1 MNEDIVY
8 PSLYEKDYIL
18 RSLGSIVNDPEVALT
33 ELVANAWDAGASHVR
48 IFIPDAINQ
57 ILYIEDDG
65 VGMTEYEFQ
74 NRWMKLR
81 YNRLTEQGKFVTFP
95 INKNHKPRVAFGRN
109 GVGRHG
115 LFCFGDEYKVI
126 TCKENKKHTFV
137 VQPNVKTHPFAVVD
151 KIEESCVGHGTR
163 LEVLVDRHL
172 PNTDKIREIISARF
186 LQDPEFIIEVNNKIL
201 QLDDLCGGSHPT
213 ELLVPETDIHLTA
226 YFIDT
231 TKSSRKSIFHGI
243 AIWQNG
249 RLVGEPSWTLGERVI
264 LDGRTALAKRYT
276 IIITSNDLSEYIN
289 EDWTSFKDVDEVHKM
304 YDLVDDYVSEQINKY
319 TDHIA
324 ETITDNLEP
333 TVKRKLSTI
342 NPLAQLEIKDT
353 IRQIV
358 NENPKIKQDSVNVA
372 IQALINIQRSQNGAE
387 LLEKLVQLDESD
399 LIGLNEMLNKW
410 TVKDALSVLNEVDRR
425 LSIIEAIHKLAGDDN
440 TDELH
445 VLHPLIAESRWLF
458 GPEYESSEY
467 IFNKQIKTAAIQIF
481 GADVFANPDIHY
493 NKRADL
499 ICLPTS
505 TIGITGIEDV
515 DDVDGLTQVRKLL
528 LIELKKGK
536 FKISRKERDQAHGYI
551 EDLLKST
558 LGNNVK
564 IVGYVVGDTYDQSLS
579 HKIEVDDGR
588 GVLYV
593 TTYSQLVDTAE
604 RRMFNLR
611 KILAK
616 RYENVPGMQL
626 YAQVQQTIKH

>member
-1 MNEDIVY
+1 MSDQIVY
-8 PSLYEKDYIL
+8 PSLFEKDYIL
-18 RSLGSIVNDPEVALT
+18 RSLGNIVTDPEVALT
-33 ELVANAWDAGASHVR
+33 ELVANAWDAGASHVK
-48 IFIPDAINQ
+48 IFIPDTISQ

-65 VGMTEYEFQ
+65 TGMTENEFQ

-95 INKNHKPRVAFGRN
+95 TPKKHKPRVAFGRN

-115 LFCFGDEYKVI
+115 LFCFGDEYKVS
-126 TCKENKKHTFV
+126 TCKDNKKHTFI
-137 VQPNVKTHPFAVVD
+137 VQPNVEAHPFAVIN
-151 KIEESCVGHGTR
+151 KTEEFCTEHGTR

-172 PNTDKIREIISARF
+172 PNVETIREIISARF
-186 LQDPEFIIEVNNKIL
+186 LQDPEFVIEVNNKIL
-201 QLDDLCGGSHPT
+201 QLEDLCGGSHPE
-213 ELLVPETDIHLTA
+213 ELIVPETNIHLMA

-231 TKSSRKSIFHGI
+231 TRSSRKSIFHGI

-410 TVKDALSVLNEVDRR
+410 TVKDALAVLNEVDRR
-425 LSIIEAIHKLAGDDN
+425 LSIIEAIHKLAGDNN

-445 VLHPLIAESRWLF
+445 VLHPLITESRWLF

-467 IFNKQIKTAAIQIF
+467 IFNKQMKTAAIQIF
-481 GADVFANPDIHY
+481 GEKVYANSDVQY
-493 NKRADL
+493 NKRPDL
-499 ICLPTS
+499 ICLPNS

-515 DDVDGLTQVRKLL
+515 EDIDGLTHVRKLL

-536 FKISRKERDQAHGYI
+536 FKINRTEKNQAQGYV

-558 LGNNVK
+558 LGNDVR
-564 IVGYVVGDTYDQSLS
+564 IVGYVVGDTYDRNLS
-579 HKIEVDDGR
+579 QKTEVDNGR

-604 RRMFNLR
+604 KRMFNLR

-626 YAQVQQTIKH
+626 YAQVQKIIN